1 VWETDIEEGERRM
14 RRGGAKERNREGDE
28 DMLNENGFEIT
39 VYRFPLPP
47 VLPYY
52 PLLTIL
58 LHYQWSLFMA

>member
-1 VWETDIEEGERRM
+1 M

-58 LHYQWSLFMA
+58 LHYQ